1 VIVNIT
7 GTGLDDAM
15 TAAAALP
22 GGLEVWRRLRDGS
35 EPFLVVPGRTGLEW
49 GVDNRVKDAPNRA
62 RLKLFVPEGR
72 TDLAVLVAFKIS
84 QVAWSHD
91 RYAYGVWEI
100 PLTDGR
106 AVLDPAHLE
115 AWIAFQV
122 SGFHP
127 ERRPP
132 TLIRQIS
139 YDIPE

>member
-1 VIVNIT
+1 MIVNIT
-7 GTGLDDAM
+7 NKGLEGAL
-15 TAAAALP
+15 TTAAALP

-35 EPFLVVPGRTGLEW
+35 EPFVIVPGRTGLEW
-49 GVDNRVKDAPNRA
+49 GVGNQIKDAANRA

-72 TDLAVLVAFKIS
+72 TDLVVLVAFKIS

-100 PLTDGR
+100 PVNDGK
-106 AVLDPAHLE
+106 AGLNATHLE
-115 AWIAFQV
+115 AWIAFQI

-127 ERRPP
+127 EERPAN
-132 TLIRQIS
+132 LIRQIS